1 MQSKNELINNQ
12 SMQIKQAEGEQSNQ
26 YNRSFPPPIVTS
38 LDHLELEKGKINQQ
52 YCNFFNRDKL

>member
-1 MQSKNELINNQ
+1 
-12 SMQIKQAEGEQSNQ
+12 MQIKQAEGEQSNQ